1 MSCDKDSIQSDDIVN
16 PKRYT
21 QGDIEVWDAI
31 NLLKL
36 DYFQGNILKYVAR
49 HTMKGRLEDLKKA
62 QQYLR
67 KLAEIH
73 YGEKI

>member
-1 MSCDKDSIQSDDIVN
+1 MSCDKDSTQNDDIVK
-16 PKRYT
+16 PERYT

-31 NLLKL
+31 HLLKL

-49 HTMKGRLEDLKKA
+49 HTMKGGLDDLKKA